1 MDKITGKLTVY
12 FEDPFWVGIFET
24 ASGRYMKAARVV
36 FGGEPRDGEIY
47 EYILNKYAS
56 LKFSPVVE
64 STVCEK
70 KVNPKRRQREA
81 RAELLKNGVGTKSQQ
96 ALKQMQELGKMSR
109 KMLLKERKLEKKEH
123 DFELKR
129 QKKKEKHRH

>member
-1 MDKITGKLTVY
+1 MEKITGKLTVY
-12 FEDPFWVGIFET
+12 FEDPFWVGVFET
-24 ASGRYMKAARVV
+24 ASGGYMKAAKVV

-47 EYILNKYAS
+47 EYILNKYAR
-56 LKFSPVVE
+56 LKFSPAVE

-81 RAELLKNGVGTKSQQ
+81 RAELLKTGIGTKSQQ
-96 ALKQMQELGKMSR
+96 ALKQMQEQGKMSR
-109 KMLLKERKLEKKEH
+109 KMLLKERRLEKKEYI
-123 DFELKR
+123 FELKR